1 MRPSHSA
8 VMPTPKLMLV
18 RASCVRR
25 AAGPAMHHVSAS
37 APTHTCRCSR
47 PTAIEPGLPAHA
59 SAHSP
64 APNSSPSQMLSWR
77 ERNGLFSVCFR
88 DSHHTSPSQ
97 AVAYS
102 SYSLSG
108 VTPPTTPHRH
118 LLALPH
124 RHWRQLAREPQGQE
138 RKAEHVPRLQNPHRG
153 SCRKLHRRRDPKL
166 YRPPHHDLCAASR
179 CCAQPPQSLGGGSR
193 RSMA

>member
-1 MRPSHSA
+1 MRPSHGA
-8 VMPTPKLMLV
+8 VMPTLRLMLV

-37 APTHTCRCSR
+37 APTHTSKCR
-47 PTAIEPGLPAHA
+47 PTAIEPALPAHA

-77 ERNGLFSVCFR
+77 ERHGFFSVCFR
-88 DSHHTSPSQ
+88 DSHHTSASH

-102 SYSLSG
+102 SCSLSG
-108 VTPPTTPHRH
+108 VTPPSTPHRH

-124 RHWRQLAREPQGQE
+124 HHWRQLAREPQAQG
-138 RKAEHVPRLQNPHRG
+138 RKAEHVPRLQIPRRG
-153 SCRKLHRRRDPKL
+153 SCPKLHRRRDPKL

-179 CCAQPPQSLGGGSR
+179 CCAQLPKSLG
-193 RSMA
+193 